1 MPKIKSCL
9 SLAFKGALLTGITVE
24 TFRLGQE
31 IHAAYHIMEDAAELA
46 DAIDDPECECR
57 CGRDRDG
64 DPRFEYPASILP
76 TVGSAEALRVIE
88 FAEKT
93 SDPAAVIENAIATLQ
108 THLADKRPAKTENE

>member
-9 SLAFKGALLTGITVE
+9 SLAFKGALLTGIAVE

-64 DPRFEYPASILP
+64 DPGFEYPAGILP
-76 TVGSAEALRVIE
+76 TAGSAEALRVIG

-93 SDPAAVIENAIATLQ
+93 SDPATVIESAIATLQ
-108 THLADKRPAKTENE
+108 AHLDGKRPAENE